1 MHSWKLILECW
12 MAKTF
17 ATTIIVT
24 FFCFNS
30 GTCLDGVNNYSCI
43 CNAGFTGRHCN
54 VLITSCSNDTCFPG
68 VPCAENNN
76 SISCGSCPSG
86 FTGDGKNCKGRIEN
100 KVVQPSDLIWPM
112 SASHKRPHLRKRPRQ
127 LLKVMVGYLKLSPY
141 SPFQHTVWQIFVIE
155 HHCNNLD
162 NTTADNH
169 WRDTVG
175 DWFFGSHRFFELRSS
190 TVKEMFDLLFVT
202 RKVTPTSNLKHNY
215 GCSHTKGSTV
225 DV

>member
-43 CNAGFTGRHCN
+43 CNTGFTGRHCN

-127 LLKVMVGYLKLSPY
+127 LLKVMVGYFKLSLD
-141 SPFQHTVWQIFVIE
+141 SPFQHTVWQMVWSNITVTWTI
-155 HHCNNLD
+155 LQL
-162 NTTADNH
+162 TT
-169 WRDTVG
+169 TEEIP
-175 DWFFGSHRFFELRSS
+175 SEI
-190 TVKEMFDLLFVT
+190 
-202 RKVTPTSNLKHNY
+202 
-215 GCSHTKGSTV
+215 CSLV
-225 DV
+225 AIVFLNWDRVQ